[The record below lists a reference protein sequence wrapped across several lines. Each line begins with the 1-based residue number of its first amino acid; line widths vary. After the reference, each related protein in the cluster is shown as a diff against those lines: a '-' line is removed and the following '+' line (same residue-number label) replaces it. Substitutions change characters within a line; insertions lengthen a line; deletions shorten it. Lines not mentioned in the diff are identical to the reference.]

1 MPLSGTIQDFGVADI
16 FQLISQQVKT
26 GRLTLSNGAESV
38 VVLFRD
44 GAVIHAENVTTPN
57 ERLFGNLLVRA
68 EIIDR
73 KQLEGG
79 LEEQERT
86 LKRIGA
92 VLVELGYV
100 DRETVVEFARLQMME
115 TIYGL
120 FSWNRGTYEFESRD
134 IDASPD
140 GVDPVRAEHI
150 VMNGIRMTDE
160 WPVLREQ
167 IPSYAWTVERMRP
180 LPPSPA
186 RPARNDVLDFTLGG
200 DSDPLGESERVVDNL
215 IAPGR
220 PVQKIIDL
228 SRLGE
233 FETCRAL
240 AELMGNGFIRIV
252 KPQAPERRGPTWAER
267 ARQFGVA
274 AREGVGLVVA
284 GHGRGA
290 VGCGCPRR
298 APRTPRAGGRGPSP
312 RAPAGGRQTSGP
324 RARSSR
330 LSLSDR
336 TLSRPTRCPGR
347 RRSSRAHGSG
357 TPGRRGVLL
366 CPSAR
371 RFRPRHASALTR
383 L

>member
-26 GRLTLSNGAESV
+26 GRLTLSNGVESV

-44 GAVIHAENVTTPN
+44 GAVIHAENVTTPI

-73 KQLEGG
+73 KQLEAG
-79 LEEQERT
+79 LEEQQRT

-92 VLVELGYV
+92 VLVELAFV
-100 DRETVVEFARLQMME
+100 ERDTVVEFARLQMME

-120 FSWNRGTYEFESRD
+120 FSWHRGTYEFETME
-134 IDASPD
+134 IDGSPD

-180 LPPSPA
+180 LPPPQA
-186 RPARNDVLDFTLGG
+186 RPARDSVLDFTLGG
-200 DSDPLGESERVVDNL
+200 DADPLGESERIVDGL
-215 IAPGR
+215 IAPDR

-252 KPQAPERRGPTWAER
+252 KPQAPAPRGPTWAER
-267 ARQFGVA
+267 GRQLGVA
-274 AREGVGLVVA
+274 AGRVFISAVLVMAAALLVARGLA
-284 GHGRGA
+284 E
-290 VGCGCPRR
+290 RR
-298 APRTPRAGGRGPSP
+298 APRELVVEGRALERRLEAVKRRVLERALGVYRFRRGHYPAQLDALVAEGLLEAPDLEHPVGGTFFYAPRGEGFD
-312 RAPAGGRQTSGP
+312 
-324 RARSSR
+324 
-330 LSLSDR
+330 L
-336 TLSRPTRCPGR
+336 
-347 RRSSRAHGSG
+347 G
-357 TPGRRGVLL
+357 TPLR
-366 CPSAR
+366 
-371 RFRPRHASALTR
+371 
-383 L
+383 